1 MNEKNEII
9 NFIKHV
15 SSNEFKKANSS
26 LAAVVNEKI
35 KQRIATVDKQLGL
48 ASKK

>member
-1 MNEKNEII
+1 MNEKKDII

-15 SSNEFKKANSS
+15 SSNDFNRANQA

-35 KQRIATVDKQLGL
+35 KQRIQAVDRQLAL